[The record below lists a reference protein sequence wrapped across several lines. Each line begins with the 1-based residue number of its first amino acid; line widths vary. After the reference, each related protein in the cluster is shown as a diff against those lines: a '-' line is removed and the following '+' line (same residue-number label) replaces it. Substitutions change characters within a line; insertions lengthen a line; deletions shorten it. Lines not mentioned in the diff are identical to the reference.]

1 MRRECARE
9 ARGWGIG
16 NSGLRKQGRC
26 LVGLHWR
33 NRGEMNSRAKQRS
46 YEVTCPQPLHFSPP
60 ASSTSPCPIVHL
72 KSNVGEDH
80 PGPIRQSCRMRCCS
94 VDVRWF
100 TEEAEPLPH
109 ASVGSHFQE
118 TVALSVC
125 LPQKL

>member
-1 MRRECARE
+1 MGDRELWLEE
-9 ARGWGIG
+9 AG
-16 NSGLRKQGRC
+16 KMF
-26 LVGLHWR
+26 HWTSLW
-33 NRGEMNSRAKQRS
+33 NRVEMNSRAMQRS
-46 YEVTCPQPLHFSPP
+46 YEVTWPQPLHFFPP
-60 ASSTSPCPIVHL
+60 ASSMSPCPMIHL

-94 VDVRWF
+94 MGVRWF

-109 ASVGSHFQE
+109 SSVGSHFQE